1 MGVSRFTDIRSV
13 PVPVHFLQV
22 ILHLSVDIHAEAAD
36 INGPLA
42 NLKDDYQDEA
52 EVEREEEEEE
62 EDVEGTKSSVKP
74 HRGIGKNN
82 LFKRQWRRNKKNLR
96 KKNKV

>member
-1 MGVSRFTDIRSV
+1 M
-13 PVPVHFLQV
+13 
-22 ILHLSVDIHAEAAD
+22 AD

-52 EVEREEEEEE
+52 EVEREEEEEEE